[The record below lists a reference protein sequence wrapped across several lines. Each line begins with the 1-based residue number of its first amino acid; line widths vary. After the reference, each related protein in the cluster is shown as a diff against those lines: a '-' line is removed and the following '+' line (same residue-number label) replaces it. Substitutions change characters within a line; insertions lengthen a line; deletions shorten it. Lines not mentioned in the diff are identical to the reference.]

1 MKRLKTL
8 AMTCVLTAAALFCA
22 GTPAQAVLAEAVWG
36 TDATAELRGTRN
48 SGTGGGVTAMDGWSN
63 GNLTLSWDITRDA
76 DSGLWTYTYTLAT
89 TQKDPSH
96 FILETTQSDTAF
108 SVLDGSSAD
117 IKGPQSWSVS
127 GSNPEM
133 PNEIFGIKFDFG
145 GNPVTYTLVT
155 DRAPVYGVFYTKDGK
170 SGGEWAVAW
179 SNALNHADYRT
190 NTDLSSLDFI
200 VRPDGEAQPS
210 AVPLPAAF
218 WPFASGIAGLVALR
232 RQRSKAHHS

>member
-1 MKRLKTL
+1 MKRMKNLVATGL
-8 AMTCVLTAAALFCA
+8 CLVAVIFCLSSVA
-22 GTPAQAVLAEAVWG
+22 DASLVWG
-36 TDATAELRGTRN
+36 SAATELQGSR
-48 SGTGGGVTAMDGWSN
+48 SSAAGGGVTAMDGWRD
-63 GNLTLSWDITRDA
+63 GNLTLSWDISRDA
-76 DSGLWTYTYTLAT
+76 LSGLWTYTYTLAT
-89 TQKDPSH
+89 KQKDPSH
-96 FILETTQSDTAF
+96 FILETTQSDSAF
-108 SVLDGSSAD
+108 SILDGSSAN
-117 IKGPQSWSVS
+117 ILGPKTWSVS

-145 GNPVTYTLVT
+145 GSPVTYTLVT

-179 SNALNHADYRT
+179 SNALNYADYRT
-190 NTDLSSLDFI
+190 RLDLTSQDFI

-232 RQRSKAHHS
+232 RRKANQADIA